1 MPSMH
6 SLWLWGG
13 FSLIVLVMLALD
25 LGVFHRRAHAVG
37 HREALTWS
45 AVWIALALTFNAA
58 VYFWLGPQ
66 KGLEFLTG
74 YLIEKALSV
83 DNIFIFVVLFS
94 FFAVPRE
101 HQHRVLYWGVIG
113 ALLMRGLMIGLGA
126 VLIARFHWILYVF
139 GGILIIT
146 GIKMLVQRTSEPH
159 PERNPVYRAIA
170 RMVPSTP
177 EYHGQKFFT
186 RINGRTLATPLF
198 LVLMAVEATDLVFAV
213 DSIPAIF
220 AVTTDPFIVY
230 SSNVFAILG
239 LRSLYFVLAGIIEK
253 FRFLKV
259 GLALVLCFVG
269 AKMLAAGFYKVP
281 IVASLLVIVA
291 ILAGSIVASLI
302 IPKKREGSEEK
313 QQAA

>member
-1 MPSMH
+1 MPSTH

-45 AVWIALALTFNAA
+45 AVWIALALAFNAA

-113 ALLMRGLMIGLGA
+113 ALLMRGVMIGLGA

-159 PERNPVYRAIA
+159 PERNPVYRAVA

-239 LRSLYFVLAGIIEK
+239 LRSLYFVLAGIIGK